1 MARPVRRVK
10 RSRAPPEG
18 LRGGIGLLHA
28 MTADSPDMPGRRW
41 RVVHLTS
48 VHPHDDTRIFHK
60 ECRSLA
66 EAGFDVVLVA
76 PGAPVAPA
84 GGVRFHPI
92 PRPAGR
98 LRRFATS
105 GLAVFR
111 AALAERGALYHFHDP
126 ELIPVGLLLRLCGK
140 RVVYDVHE
148 DVPAQLRSKHWLPS
162 WLRGA
167 VAGLAAAVQWLGLR
181 AFHGVV
187 AAGDDVAEA
196 LGREGVTVV
205 RNFPLLREFP
215 LADTTDY
222 ASRAPVVVHVGNL
235 SRIRASRELVEAMGH
250 LPAGSPARLV
260 LVGRFTAD
268 GLEAEVRELPGWAR
282 TDFQG
287 WGDRATVAARLA
299 EARVGVVMFGPH
311 PNHYAVRSNKLFEY
325 MAAGL
330 PVVTPD
336 FPAWR
341 ELVEGTG
348 CGLVADPTDP
358 AAIASALATLLEDPA
373 RARAMGARGRE
384 AVLATYNWEAEF
396 ARLRSLYERLLGPGM
411 SGSPA

>member
-1 MARPVRRVK
+1 MTTPTLAAAARRP
-10 RSRAPPEG
+10 
-18 LRGGIGLLHA
+18 
-28 MTADSPDMPGRRW
+28 

-66 EAGFDVVLVA
+66 AAGYDVGLVA
-76 PGAPVAPA
+76 PGAPAAPLD
-84 GGVRFHPI
+84 GVRFHPI
-92 PRPAGR
+92 PRPSGR

-105 GLAVFR
+105 GVSVFR
-111 AALAERGALYHFHDP
+111 AALAERADLYHFHDP
-126 ELIPVGLLLRLCGK
+126 ELIPVGLALRLCGK

-148 DVPAQLRSKHWLPS
+148 DVPAQLRSKHWLPP
-162 WLRGA
+162 WLRGV
-167 VAGLAAAVQWLGLR
+167 VAGLAAAVQWVGLR
-181 AFHGVV
+181 AFSGVV

-196 LGREGVTVV
+196 LGRSGVTVV

-215 LADTTDY
+215 DGDTSDY
-222 ASRAPVVVHVGNL
+222 AQRAPVVVHVGNL
-235 SRIRASRELVEAMGH
+235 SRIRASRELIEAMGR
-250 LPAGSPARLV
+250 LPAASDARLV

-268 GLEAEVRELPGWAR
+268 GLEAEARALPGWAR
-282 TDFQG
+282 TDYQG

-341 ELVEGTG
+341 ALVEGTG

-358 AAIASALATLLEDPA
+358 AAIAAAITTLLDDPA
-373 RARAMGARGRE
+373 RARAMGARGRA

-396 ARLRSLYERLLGPGM
+396 GQLQALYRRLVGPAALPSRS
-411 SGSPA
+411 

>member
-1 MARPVRRVK
+1 M
-10 RSRAPPEG
+10 RSP
-18 LRGGIGLLHA
+18 
-28 MTADSPDMPGRRW
+28 
-41 RVVHLTS
+41 
-48 VHPHDDTRIFHK
+48 RI
-60 ECRSLA
+60 A
-66 EAGFDVVLVA
+66 
-76 PGAPVAPA
+76 
-84 GGVRFHPI
+84 
-92 PRPAGR
+92 

-111 AALAERGALYHFHDP
+111 AALAERGDLYHFHDP

-162 WLRGA
+162 RLRGV
-167 VAGLAAAVQWLGLR
+167 VAWLAGAVQWAGLR

-196 LGREGVTVV
+196 LGRDGVTVV

-215 LADTTDY
+215 AADTTDY
-222 ASRAPVVVHVGNL
+222 ATRAPVVVHVGNL
-235 SRIRASRELVEAMGH
+235 SRIRASRELIEAMGH
-250 LPAGSPARLV
+250 LPAGSAVRLV

-268 GLEAEVRELPGWAR
+268 GLEAEVRALPGWAR

-311 PNHYAVRSNKLFEY
+311 PNHLAVRSNKLFEY

-341 ELVEGTG
+341 ALVEGTD

-358 AAIASALATLLEDPA
+358 AAIAMALATLLNDPA
-373 RARAMGARGRE
+373 RARAMGERGRE

-396 ARLRSLYERLLGPGM
+396 VRLRSLYERLLAPRTA
-411 SGSPA
+411 GSQA